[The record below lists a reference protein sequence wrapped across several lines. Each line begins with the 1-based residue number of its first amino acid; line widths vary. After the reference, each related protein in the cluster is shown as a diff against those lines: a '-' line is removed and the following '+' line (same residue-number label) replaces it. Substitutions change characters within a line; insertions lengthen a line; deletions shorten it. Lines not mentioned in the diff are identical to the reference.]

1 MFNEVAGRIL
11 QCAAMIEV
19 FFDGLCDPN
28 PGGVATYGFLVR
40 KGGKKLK
47 EGWGLACPPRTPQ
60 CTNNVAE
67 YTGLIRALEFLCTEK
82 LDGPLRIRGD
92 SDLVV
97 RQVKGEY
104 KVKSPLLAPLHR
116 RVGELLG
123 AFDDVA
129 VEWIPRERNSEA
141 DALTNRAL
149 AEFKGDALPAPT
161 SDVMTVDLVIAA
173 PTPETAA
180 ELRKIGIQARI
191 TPLPGGATR
200 VQADL
205 PARESALGPLLAAKR
220 RIEGS

>member
-1 MFNEVAGRIL
+1 
-11 QCAAMIEV
+11 MIEV
-19 FFDGLCDPN
+19 YFDGLCDPN
-28 PGGVATYGFLVR
+28 PGGVATFGFLVR
-40 KGGKKLK
+40 KGAKKLK

-67 YTGLIRALEFLCTEK
+67 YTGLIRALEFLCTAK
-82 LDGPLRIRGD
+82 LGGPLRIRGD

-116 RVGELLG
+116 RVSELLG
-123 AFDDVA
+123 AFDDVT
-129 VEWIPRERNSEA
+129 VEWIPRESNSEA

-173 PTPETAA
+173 PTDRVTE
-180 ELRKIGIQARI
+180 ELRKIGIPARVV
-191 TPLPGGATR
+191 PLPGGVAR

-205 PARESALGPLLAAKR
+205 PAKEASIGPLLSAKR
-220 RIEGS
+220 RLEGS